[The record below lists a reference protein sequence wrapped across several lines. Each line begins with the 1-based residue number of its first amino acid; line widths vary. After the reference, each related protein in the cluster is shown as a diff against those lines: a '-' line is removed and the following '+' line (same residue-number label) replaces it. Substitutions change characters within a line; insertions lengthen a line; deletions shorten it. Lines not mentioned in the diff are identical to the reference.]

1 MIDAIGI
8 ADEGVG
14 DSAEIQEAIPVGIVA
29 REPRDFEAEYN
40 ADMAES
46 DFGSKS
52 GKAIARHDTGSG
64 NAKIFVDN
72 DNLLRRPSKC
82 GCFGGQRILALRRLD
97 CARLERV
104 WIAADRCRQRG
115 KDAKRRSLRDHSSV
129 ISVCS
134 AALTTC
140 VIKLA
145 RALRA

>member
-14 DSAEIQEAIPVGIVA
+14 DSAEIHEAIPVGIVA

-82 GCFGGQRILALRRLD
+82 GCFGGERILALRRLSIVLD
-97 CARLERV
+97 LSGCGLPQ
-104 WIAADRCRQRG
+104 I
-115 KDAKRRSLRDHSSV
+115 DAG
-129 ISVCS
+129 S
-134 AALTTC
+134 AAKMRSADLGEIIHPSSPS
-140 VIKLA
+140 VRRL
-145 RALRA
+145 

>member
-14 DSAEIQEAIPVGIVA
+14 DSAEIQKAIPVGIVA

-82 GCFGGQRILALRRLD
+82 GCFGGQRALA
-97 CARLERV
+97 EESG
-104 WIAADRCRQRG
+104 RG
-115 KDAKRRSLRDHSSV
+115 PVRRSNKRTELW
-129 ISVCS
+129 
-134 AALTTC
+134 LNEPEE
-140 VIKLA
+140 L
-145 RALRA
+145 LRAVWLAPF

>member
-29 REPRDFEAEYN
+29 REP
-40 ADMAES
+40 S

-82 GCFGGQRILALRRLD
+82 GCFGGQRILALRRLSIVLD
-97 CARLERV
+97 LS
-104 WIAADRCRQRG
+104 RCGLPQI
-115 KDAKRRSLRDHSSV
+115 DAG
-129 ISVCS
+129 S
-134 AALTTC
+134 AAKMRSADL
-140 VIKLA
+140 
-145 RALRA
+145 